1 MRTARR
7 SRFARLSASGLM
19 AERSLA
25 AFAGKTVLVTGGLGF
40 MGFNLVQRLLHADV
54 TLRVL
59 GRSWPPILGNLES
72 VLDGATFFHG
82 DIRDEAL
89 VDDAVAGCDLI
100 YHLAGK
106 SGPAASNSSPLEDLD
121 VNARGI
127 LTLLDACRRLSP
139 KVKVVFPSSR
149 LVYGANASQPTP
161 ETAPTAPL
169 SIYGVHKWASEQY
182 LLLYER
188 LYDIRTTILRI
199 TNPYGPFQRPEQKS
213 YGVVNWFIHQA
224 MHNQPLTVFGRGEQL
239 RDYVHIDDVVDAL
252 LTAGIAPGS
261 DGMIFNVGSGRGVSF
276 LQMAEVIV
284 HAAGRGTIKH
294 VEWPVDQ
301 AIVETGDFVAETS
314 FIEGRLGWKARIPFE
329 LGIQDVVAKYRR
341 MDPTSAFGS
350 EMRL

>member
-1 MRTARR
+1 
-7 SRFARLSASGLM
+7 M
-19 AERSLA
+19 AERSLT

-54 TLRVL
+54 SLRVL
-59 GRSWPPILGNLES
+59 SRSWPPILGNLES

-188 LYDIRTTILRI
+188 LYGIRTTILRI

-224 MHNQPLTVFGRGEQL
+224 MHNQALTVYGQGTQL
-239 RDYVHIDDVVDAL
+239 RDYIHVDDVVDAL
-252 LTAGIAPGS
+252 LIAGAAKEADAGV
-261 DGMIFNVGSGRGVSF
+261 FNVGSGRGVSF
-276 LQMAEVIV
+276 VQMAEVIV
-284 HAAGRGTIKH
+284 RAAGRGTIKH
-294 VEWPVDQ
+294 IPWPAEQ
-301 AIVETGDFVAETS
+301 AVVETGDFFADTS
-314 FIEGRLGWKARIPFE
+314 LIEKTLGWKAGVPFE
-329 LGIQDVVAKYRR
+329 LGIQDVVGKYRR
-341 MDPTSAFGS
+341 MESSGALGGA